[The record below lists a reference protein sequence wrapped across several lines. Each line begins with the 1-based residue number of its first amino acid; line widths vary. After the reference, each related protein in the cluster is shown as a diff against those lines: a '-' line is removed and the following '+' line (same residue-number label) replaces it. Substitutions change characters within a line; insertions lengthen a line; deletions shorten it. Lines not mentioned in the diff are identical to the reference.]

1 MSQTSRQFSTC
12 YFQATALAVWL
23 LVLLVVAG
31 QQSTLAQ
38 SVPTPTVFD
47 LPSTSVQKEL
57 HAGVQFYEDK
67 YALLSFGDVSS
78 PTFADKWM
86 TYKQSSAI
94 AFGFTRSAYWLRF
107 TVRNTTQPNYN
118 VWLFEVAFPPLD
130 SLDVFVPQTDGTMRL
145 FRTGDHVP
153 FGEREIQYRT
163 FIVPLSLPDSL
174 PKTVYLRVRTTSS
187 MILPMT
193 VLTREAQ
200 IKSGIASL
208 LIFGFIIG
216 VVVVLA
222 LYNFALYLIAREEI
236 YLRYLLYISSV
247 VLFVASYNGLTAEF
261 LFPESGFWLQ
271 YSIIFSVGLA
281 VIGFG
286 LTTQEFLQTKQLSP
300 TMHRILSV
308 LEVYWG
314 GLTLAGIVADYLTIN
329 FLQVASFLPSLVI
342 LSVIIV
348 QMQSKG
354 KQRGGYFLFLNAAVV
369 GGALASC
376 VLVLTSLNVLPNN
389 SWTRNSLQFSL
400 LFDALMF
407 SLALAQR
414 FQILRNETLQ
424 VQEENLRLQRDQNI
438 LLQRAVDE
446 RTAQLQ
452 QRNSELASLNK
463 EKNELMGIVAHD
475 LKNPIGAVRSLAD
488 LVQSGL
494 VEVEQAPEISGKI
507 VQTAERMLELVT
519 NLLDSNRLEEGGMVF
534 QSVEFD
540 ISPLV
545 ENCVGQYQA
554 QAAAKHITVQYSSED
569 SSNIAFADEQAVMQV
584 LDNLLSN
591 AVKYSPFGKNVF
603 IRLKS
608 STEAVRIEVQD
619 EGPGIS
625 SEDMKKLFGKFARL
639 TAQPTG
645 GEHSTGLGL
654 SIVKKMVEAMNG
666 RVWCESE
673 LGNGLPTGATFIV
686 ELPRGNM

>member
-1 MSQTSRQFSTC
+1 
-12 YFQATALAVWL
+12 
-23 LVLLVVAG
+23 LVVVLSFLAAG
-31 QQSTLAQ
+31 QIVLAETT
-38 SVPTPTVFD
+38 SAPTVFV
-47 LPSTSVQKEL
+47 LSSIHEQTEL
-57 HAGVQFYEDK
+57 HKGVQLYEDK
-67 YALLSFGDVSS
+67 GAALRLRDVSS
-78 PTFADKWM
+78 SLFADKWN
-86 TYKQSSAI
+86 TAEKASAI
-94 AFGFTRSAYWLRF
+94 SLGFTRSAYWMRF

-130 SLDVFVPQTDGTMRL
+130 SLDIFVPQPDGTMRL

-153 FGEREIQYRT
+153 FGQREIQYRT

-193 VLTREAQ
+193 ILTREAQ

-208 LIFGFIIG
+208 LIFGFIVG

-261 LFPESGFWLQ
+261 LFPESGFGLQ
-271 YSIIFSVGLA
+271 YSIIFSVGVGA
-281 VIGFG
+281 IGFA
-286 LTTQEFLQTKQLSP
+286 LTTQAFLQTKQFSP
-300 TMHRILSV
+300 TMHRILLV
-308 LEVYWG
+308 MEVYWG
-314 GLTLAGIVADYLTIN
+314 GLTLVGIVADYLTIN
-329 FLQVASFLPSLVI
+329 FLQVASYLPSLVI

-348 QMQSKG
+348 RMQSKG

-369 GGALASC
+369 GGGLAGC
-376 VLVLTSLNVLPNN
+376 TLVLTSLNLLPNN

-414 FQILRNETLQ
+414 FQTLRNETLQ
-424 VQEENLRLQRDQNI
+424 AQEETLRLQRDQNT

-446 RTAQLQ
+446 RTVQLQ
-452 QRNSELASLNK
+452 QRNAELAAMND

-488 LVQSGL
+488 LVQSGVIEASQSTGIL
-494 VEVEQAPEISGKI
+494 EKI
-507 VQTAERMLELVT
+507 VQTADRMLELVT
-519 NLLDSNRLEEGGMVF
+519 NLLDSNRLEAGAMSFACVR
-534 QSVEFD
+534 FD
-540 ISPLV
+540 ITPFIDNAL
-545 ENCVGQYQA
+545 A
-554 QAAAKHITVQYSSED
+554 QYSPQASAKNIALHGEFH
-569 SSNIAFADEQAVMQV
+569 STSNIIVADEQATMQV

-591 AVKYSPFGKNVF
+591 AIKYSPHGKNVF
-603 IRLKS
+603 VRVVS
-608 STEAVRIEVQD
+608 NNAFVRIEVQD
-619 EGPGIS
+619 EGQGIS
-625 SEDMKKLFGKFARL
+625 PDEMKKLFGKFARL
-639 TAQPTG
+639 SAQPTG

-673 LGNGLPTGATFIV
+673 SGKGATFIV
-686 ELPRGNM
+686 ELPKAAIPTQ